1 MVSGGGN
8 GTRSATTGR
17 VAPSTP
23 IADADDWDDVTVWD
37 YLARRWDK
45 VLELTIEHLVLVAG
59 SVAIAALLGILLG
72 VLVHQRPRASRT
84 LIATTSAL
92 FTVPSLA
99 YFAVFMVFLGLG
111 APPSVITLVIYAL
124 LPIVRNTVT
133 GLAQV
138 DPAMVR
144 AARGM
149 GMGRVQT
156 LTRIELPLALP
167 VIVSGVR
174 IAMVLTVGIAA
185 VAAYVGGPGLGSEIF
200 GGLRSIGSVRAIP
213 QATVGVVAIVF
224 VTIFLDGVVAMGGR
238 LLTPKGT
245 R

>member
-1 MVSGGGN
+1 M
-8 GTRSATTGR
+8 
-17 VAPSTP
+17 
-23 IADADDWDDVTVWD
+23 TVWE
-37 YLARRWDK
+37 YLERRWET
-45 VLELTIEHLVLVAG
+45 VLELTIEHLLLVAG
-59 SVAIAALLGILLG
+59 SVAIAAALGILLG

-99 YFAVFMVFLGLG
+99 YFAVLMVFLGLG
-111 APPSVITLVIYAL
+111 ARPAVITLVIYAL

-138 DPAMVR
+138 DPAVVR
-144 AARGM
+144 TARGM

-156 LTRIELPLALP
+156 LARVELPLALP

-174 IAMVLTVGIAA
+174 VATVLTVGIAA
-185 VAAYVGGPGLGSEIF
+185 VASYVGGPGLGSEIF
-200 GGLRSIGSVRAIP
+200 GGLRSIGSVRAVP
-213 QATVGVVAIVF
+213 QATAGVVGIVF
-224 VTIFLDGVVAMGGR
+224 VTVVLDAVVGIAGW

>member
-1 MVSGGGN
+1 
-8 GTRSATTGR
+8 
-17 VAPSTP
+17 
-23 IADADDWDDVTVWD
+23 VTVWD
-37 YLARRWDK
+37 YLERRWDT
-45 VLELTIEHLVLVAG
+45 VVELTVEHLVLVAG
-59 SVAIAALLGILLG
+59 SVAIAAALGVVLG
-72 VLVHQRPRASRT
+72 VLVHQRPRAARA

-111 APPSVITLVIYAL
+111 ARPSVITLVIYAL

-144 AARGM
+144 SARGM

-156 LTRIELPLALP
+156 LTRVELPLAFP
-167 VIVSGVR
+167 VILSGVR
-174 IAMVLTVGIAA
+174 IATVLTVGIAA

-200 GGLRSIGSVRAIP
+200 GGLRTIGSVRAVP
-213 QATVGVVAIVF
+213 QATVGVLAIVL
-224 VTIFLDGVVAMGGR
+224 VTVVLDAAVALGGK
-238 LLTPKGT
+238 LLTPKGI

>member
-1 MVSGGGN
+1 M
-8 GTRSATTGR
+8 
-17 VAPSTP
+17 
-23 IADADDWDDVTVWD
+23 TVWD
-37 YLARRWDK
+37 YLERRWDT
-45 VLELTIEHLVLVAG
+45 VLELTIEHLALVAG
-59 SVAIAALLGILLG
+59 SVAIAAVLGIVLG
-72 VLVHQRPRASRT
+72 VLVHQRPRAAGL

-99 YFAVFMVFLGLG
+99 YFAVFMVVFGLGLR
-111 APPSVITLVIYAL
+111 PSVITLVIYAL

-156 LTRIELPLALP
+156 LSRIELPLALP
-167 VIVSGVR
+167 VILTGVR
-174 IAMVLTVGIAA
+174 IATVLTVGIAA
-185 VAAYVGGPGLGSEIF
+185 VASYVGGPGLGSEIF
-200 GGLRSIGSVRAIP
+200 GGLRSIGSVRAVP
-213 QATVGVVAIVF
+213 QATAGVLAIIF
-224 VTIFLDGVVAMGGR
+224 VTVFLDALVGLGGR

>member
-1 MVSGGGN
+1 M
-8 GTRSATTGR
+8 
-17 VAPSTP
+17 
-23 IADADDWDDVTVWD
+23 TVWD
-37 YLARRWDK
+37 YLERRWDT
-45 VLELTIEHLVLVAG
+45 VLELTIEHLLLVAG
-59 SVAIAALLGILLG
+59 SVAIAAALGVVLG
-72 VLVHQRPRASRT
+72 VLVHQRPRAAGL
-84 LIATTSAL
+84 LISTTSAL

-99 YFAVFMVFLGLG
+99 YFAVFMVFFGLG
-111 APPSVITLVIYAL
+111 VRPSVITLVIYAL

-167 VIVSGVR
+167 VILSGVR
-174 IAMVLTVGIAA
+174 IATVLTVGIAA
-185 VAAYVGGPGLGSEIF
+185 VASYVGGPGLGSEIF
-200 GGLRSIGSVRAIP
+200 GGLGSIGSVRAVP
-213 QATVGVVAIVF
+213 QATAGVLAIIF
-224 VTIFLDGVVAMGGR
+224 VTIFLDALVGLGGR
-238 LLTPKGT
+238 ILTPKGT

>member
-1 MVSGGGN
+1 
-8 GTRSATTGR
+8 
-17 VAPSTP
+17 
-23 IADADDWDDVTVWD
+23 VTVWD
-37 YLARRWDK
+37 YLERRWDT
-45 VLELTIEHLVLVAG
+45 VVELTVEHLVLVAG
-59 SVAIAALLGILLG
+59 SVAIAAALGVVLG
-72 VLVHQRPRASRT
+72 VLVHQRPRAARV

-111 APPSVITLVIYAL
+111 ARPSVITLVIYAL

-144 AARGM
+144 SARGM

-156 LTRIELPLALP
+156 LTRVELPLAFP
-167 VIVSGVR
+167 VILSGVR
-174 IAMVLTVGIAA
+174 IATVLTVGIAA

-200 GGLRSIGSVRAIP
+200 GGLRTIGSVRAVP
-213 QATVGVVAIVF
+213 QATVGVLAIVL
-224 VTIFLDGVVAMGGR
+224 VTVVLDAAVALGGK
-238 LLTPKGT
+238 LLTPKGI

>member
-1 MVSGGGN
+1 M
-8 GTRSATTGR
+8 TL
-17 VAPSTP
+17 
-23 IADADDWDDVTVWD
+23 WD
-37 YLARRWDK
+37 YLESRWDT

-59 SVAIAALLGILLG
+59 SVAIAAAMGVVLG
-72 VLVHQRPRASRT
+72 VLVHQRPRAAGL
-84 LIATTSAL
+84 LITTTSAL

-99 YFAVFMVFLGLG
+99 YFAVFMVFFGLG
-111 APPSVITLVIYAL
+111 VRPSVITLVIYAL

-167 VIVSGVR
+167 VILSGVR
-174 IAMVLTVGIAA
+174 IATVLTVGIAA
-185 VAAYVGGPGLGSEIF
+185 VASYVGGPGLGSEIF
-200 GGLRSIGSVRAIP
+200 GGLGSIGSVRAVP
-213 QATVGVVAIVF
+213 QATAGVLAIIF
-224 VTIFLDGVVAMGGR
+224 VTVSLDALVGLGGR

>member
-1 MVSGGGN
+1 M
-8 GTRSATTGR
+8 
-17 VAPSTP
+17 
-23 IADADDWDDVTVWD
+23 TVWD
-37 YLARRWDK
+37 YLERRWDT
-45 VLELTIEHLVLVAG
+45 VLALTVEHLVLVAG
-59 SVAIAALLGILLG
+59 SVAIAATLGVVLG
-72 VLVHQRPRASRT
+72 VLVHQRPRAAGL

-99 YFAVFMVFLGLG
+99 YFAVFMVFFGLG
-111 APPSVITLVIYAL
+111 VRPSVITLVIYAL

-138 DPAMVR
+138 DRAMVR

-167 VIVSGVR
+167 VIISGVR
-174 IAMVLTVGIAA
+174 IATVLTVGIAA
-185 VAAYVGGPGLGSEIF
+185 VASYVGGPGLGSEIF
-200 GGLRSIGSVRAIP
+200 GGLGSIGSVRAVP
-213 QATVGVVAIVF
+213 QATAGVLAIIF
-224 VTIFLDGVVAMGGR
+224 VTVSLDALVGLGGR

>member
-1 MVSGGGN
+1 MG
-8 GTRSATTGR
+8 
-17 VAPSTP
+17 
-23 IADADDWDDVTVWD
+23 ADEQDIVTVWE
-37 YLARRWDK
+37 YLERRWET
-45 VLELTIEHLVLVAG
+45 VLDLTIEHLLLVAG
-59 SVAIAALLGILLG
+59 SVAIAALLGVLLG
-72 VLVHQRPRASRT
+72 VLVHQRPRASRA

-99 YFAVFMVFLGLG
+99 YFAVLMVFLGLG
-111 APPSVITLVIYAL
+111 ARPAVITLVIYAL

-138 DPAMVR
+138 DRAVVR
-144 AARGM
+144 TARGM

-156 LTRIELPLALP
+156 LARVELPLALP

-174 IAMVLTVGIAA
+174 VATVLTVGIAA
-185 VAAYVGGPGLGSEIF
+185 VASYVGGPGLGSEIF
-200 GGLRSIGSVRAIP
+200 GGLRSIGSVRAVP
-213 QATVGVVAIVF
+213 QATAGVVGIVF
-224 VTIFLDGVVAMGGR
+224 VTVVLDAVVAVLGR